1 MINNGSFDLPPD
13 PLPEDER
20 VKDTYLMMEDV
31 NGNDIAFSIRKAE
44 ISDVRDILELVN
56 GFAGKNL
63 MLARGPQYLFE
74 NIRDFVVAVAEG
86 SSVREAHRSDRQ
98 PAHQSDYQ
106 PGRII
111 ACASLHVLWE
121 DVAEIRSIAIH
132 PGCQNKGLG
141 KKLID
146 FLKADARCLGVN
158 TLFTFTLA
166 DDFFKSLGFVR
177 KKREELPSKVWG
189 ECSRCPKFFKCDEVG
204 MILEI

>member
-1 MINNGSFDLPPD
+1 MSNNGCFDLPPD
-13 PLPEDER
+13 PLPDDKR
-20 VKDTYLMMEDV
+20 TKDSYLIMDDKA
-31 NGNDIAFSIRKAE
+31 GSDIAFSIRKAW

-74 NIRDFVVAVAEG
+74 NIRDFVVAVAEEPT
-86 SSVREAHRSDRQ
+86 VKETNPSDHQ
-98 PAHQSDYQ
+98 PEHQSDYQ

-132 PGCQNKGLG
+132 PVYQNKGLG

-146 FLKADARCLGVN
+146 FLKADARRLGVK

-166 DDFFKSLGFVR
+166 DDFFKSLGFVQ

-204 MILEI
+204 MILKI

>member
-1 MINNGSFDLPPD
+1 MSNNGCFDIPPA
-13 PLPEDER
+13 PLSDDER
-20 VKDTYLMMEDV
+20 IKDSYLIADDE
-31 NGNDIAFSIRKAE
+31 NGVDIAFSIRKAG

-63 MLARGPQYLFE
+63 MLARGPQYLYE
-74 NIRDFVVAVAEG
+74 NVRDFIVAVTEG
-86 SSVREAHRSDRQ
+86 PTVRETNRSDHQ
-98 PAHQSDYQ
+98 PDYR

-121 DVAEIRSIAIH
+121 DVAEIRSTAIR
-132 PGCQNKGLG
+132 PGYQNKGLG

-146 FLKADARCLGVN
+146 FLKIDARHLGVK

-166 DDFFKSLGFVR
+166 DDFFKALGFVR
-177 KKREELPSKVWG
+177 KKREDLPPKVWG

-204 MILEI
+204 MILKI